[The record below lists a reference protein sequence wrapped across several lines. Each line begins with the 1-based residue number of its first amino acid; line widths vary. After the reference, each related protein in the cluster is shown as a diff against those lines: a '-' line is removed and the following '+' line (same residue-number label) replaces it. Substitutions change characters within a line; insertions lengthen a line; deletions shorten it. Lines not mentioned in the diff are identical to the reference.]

1 IDGPVEAGIAPFR
14 AAVEQISTVPGIRD
28 VGAQVII
35 SEIGTD
41 MSRFPSDGHLISW
54 AGLCPRSD
62 ESAGKRRSNRL
73 REGAPLAQDHARA
86 MRLVGRAQEGQ
97 LPACPIPATQ
107 GTAGSQEGNHGRC
120 RLDPQR
126 YLSHAQGWNPVSG
139 PWIQSPPEPIK
150 KSTNPAPDQTLD
162 RPRLRCGAQTPAQLT
177 ECLRRVLFLSSDEA
191 GYCPWSEGGRS
202 SPLDRVNRQRK
213 EPDNQWKAAAFMRWH
228 EPDESRGSRP
238 DL

>member
-1 IDGPVEAGIAPFR
+1 
-14 AAVEQISTVPGIRD
+14 
-28 VGAQVII
+28 
-35 SEIGTD
+35 

-97 LPACPIPATQ
+97 LPACPILATQ

-177 ECLRRVLFLSSDEA
+177 ECLRRVLFFLVMKRGIARGAKGA
-191 GYCPWSEGGRS
+191 GHRRWIGSTDNGRS
-202 SPLDRVNRQRK
+202 PIISGRRQPSCDGTSRMNREVHVRIRERLGVKFPGPTRQYQTSATLQ
-213 EPDNQWKAAAFMRWH
+213 DGDCDLAAC
-228 EPDESRGSRP
+228 S
-238 DL
+238 